1 MTQILNSKPVVQ
13 TLKDNLLQEI
23 AELQAAGINP
33 TLGIIRV
40 GERPDD
46 VYYEKSIIK
55 NCDIIGIHTKTYHLG
70 QDITMAEFVKVLE
83 QINDDNS
90 VHGILIFQPLPKQ
103 LDINKIKYVINPA
116 KDIDCMNPLNLV
128 KVFEGDVSGFVPCTP
143 AAVIETLKH
152 YQIELQGKNVVVIG
166 RSMVVGK
173 PLSMMLL
180 QENATVTVCHS
191 KTQDLPG
198 VARQADIVVAAIG
211 KAKFIDEKY
220 VHQDS
225 IVIDVGINEAED
237 GKMCGDVDYEAVKDK
252 VKAITPVPGGIGSVT
267 TMILL
272 KHTVMACKRQTAQA

>member
-1 MTQILNSKPVVQ
+1 MS
-13 TLKDNLLQEI
+13 
-23 AELQAAGINP
+23 
-33 TLGIIRV
+33 V
-40 GERPDD
+40 GLFHALRLRL
-46 VYYEKSIIK
+46 S
-55 NCDIIGIHTKTYHLG
+55 
-70 QDITMAEFVKVLE
+70 
-83 QINDDNS
+83 
-90 VHGILIFQPLPKQ
+90 
-103 LDINKIKYVINPA
+103 
-116 KDIDCMNPLNLV
+116 
-128 KVFEGDVSGFVPCTP
+128 
-143 AAVIETLKH
+143 TLKH